1 MSPGISVV
9 IRTFNSAATLPE
21 VLRNLDAQPD
31 DELIVV
37 DSGSRD
43 KTLEIA
49 DQHAARILTAEKPFN
64 YSSAL
69 NAGFAAARNSWVMA
83 LSSHCIPVE
92 PHYLAAWRRVLEKLP
107 PSVVSAY
114 GRLLTT
120 EKSREVDPDEA
131 VQFFDRAAWEQNK
144 QINGG
149 NANGVYRRDVW
160 QQHEFDKSWPTA
172 EDLEWLIWAIRHGH
186 LVAYVPARK
195 VFYRNLG
202 SMRHMYGKG
211 FKEANIAREFL
222 DAGRISVRQL
232 AIALASLAK
241 KLLLGKIGPRIF
253 LRQCAHACGAF
264 RGSRMAHRIPDFPK
278 LPDV

>member
-1 MSPGISVV
+1 MSPAVSVV
-9 IRTFNSAATLPE
+9 IRTFDSATTLPD
-21 VLRNLDAQPD
+21 VLRKLDPQPD

-43 KTLEIA
+43 ETLEIA
-49 DQHAARILTAEKPFN
+49 SQHSARILTAEKPFN

-69 NAGFAAARNSWVMA
+69 NVGFAAARNPWVMA

-92 PHYLAAWRRVLEKLP
+92 RHYLPAWRRILENLP
-107 PSVVSAY
+107 ASVVSAY

-120 EKSREVDPDEA
+120 EKRSEADPGEA
-131 VQFFDRAAWEQNK
+131 VHLFDRAAWEKNK

-160 QQHEFDKSWPTA
+160 QQHKFDPSWPTA

-186 LVAYVPARK
+186 HVAYVPARK

-211 FKEANIAREFL
+211 LMEANIAREFL
-222 DAGRISVRQL
+222 DAGKMSVSQL
-232 AIALASLAK
+232 AISFASLAK
-241 KLLLGKIGPRIF
+241 KLLLGKIGPGIF
-253 LRQCAHACGAF
+253 LRQCAHACGSF
-264 RGSRMAHRIPDFPK
+264 RGSRMAHHIPNFPK
-278 LPDV
+278 LPDA